1 MARMD
6 FIDAAHVLRR
16 RWWMFLVG
24 MVLVSGGVLLARSL
38 APVQYQASGLMLVL
52 LPAEAPEG
60 NERVNPYLN
69 LPEGLTTTASLIAS
83 EAVSDDVA
91 AEIVGGGHTAL
102 YSVALVPDTGPL
114 LTITAKDTDPGEAV
128 STRDALMDWINRRL
142 VSIQEPVSPPPSQVM
157 YTTST
162 SVSTTAEVLP
172 GSRVRAMAGAAA
184 GGLVLLLVVIFLID
198 RVLLR
203 RAASRA
209 ATDGEVDEDPGGV
222 DEDEGGAD
230 EDEVDEDDEDEEDE
244 DAVDED
250 EPGEP
255 HQPHSGASGSVRSSR
270 ARGRTRSEVEP
281 VRVTRPRL
289 VGGQSARDY
298 RGDED

>member
-24 MVLVSGGVLLARSL
+24 LVLVAAGVLLARSL

-209 ATDGEVDEDPGGV
+209 TSDGEVDEDQGGADDDGAADEDEIDGEV
-222 DEDEGGAD
+222 DEDEAD
-230 EDEVDEDDEDEEDE
+230 EEEADDEADEL
-244 DAVDED
+244 
-250 EPGEP
+250 
-255 HQPHSGASGSVRSSR
+255 HQPHSGESRSARSPR
-270 ARGRTRSEVEP
+270 ARTRTRSEVEP
-281 VRVTRPRL
+281 TPVTRPRL